1 MYSNIFGS
9 GPYDMDNSFDLISNN
24 DYIKSFCM
32 PPTFSKDE
40 PDSNG
45 LVSLDMIE
53 KNFEFTSSIKQEN
66 NICTNNVTNDSNK
79 KLLGRKPKGDQR
91 EAKHSKISPDNI
103 IKRIK
108 TYFLDYIHDKLEKN
122 TDEILYKPT
131 SNINENLGRN
141 YNIKLMNQTIRE
153 MYEQN
158 PASKKYNSS
167 VNDKKNIYIKKIFDD
182 NKDSKAIEIFNTKY
196 IDFLQRAEAKDYIY
210 KEIKEEDKESNES
223 YMLKVKE
230 HLEHFEEWFTKKK
243 KRIGKLKKNENL
255 FGEI

>member
-1 MYSNIFGS
+1 
-9 GPYDMDNSFDLISNN
+9 
-24 DYIKSFCM
+24 
-32 PPTFSKDE
+32 
-40 PDSNG
+40 
-45 LVSLDMIE
+45 
-53 KNFEFTSSIKQEN
+53 
-66 NICTNNVTNDSNK
+66 
-79 KLLGRKPKGDQR
+79 
-91 EAKHSKISPDNI
+91 
-103 IKRIK
+103 
-108 TYFLDYIHDKLEKN
+108 
-122 TDEILYKPT
+122 
-131 SNINENLGRN
+131 
-141 YNIKLMNQTIRE
+141 

-167 VNDKKNIYIKKIFDD
+167 VNDKINIYIKKIFDD

-210 KEIKEEDKESNES
+210 KEIKKKDKESDES